1 MEVVVIPTARPS
13 ADTEL
18 ILRAQSGCQQAYTH
32 LLERHRPAVDSYML
46 QLSRNSSE
54 AGDLTIEAFA
64 KAFNHLGT
72 YVPRHAFVTWLNK
85 IALNNFID
93 RRRRNRLALLLVD
106 PSDGENDLSRRV
118 SNVPTDRANPEERL
132 IVRQRHAQVRAALR
146 RLPVPYRRVLE
157 LRYFDELSYGE
168 ICMALELP
176 MGTVKAQL
184 YRAKALLAQRL
195 QSFN

>member
-1 MEVVVIPTARPS
+1 MEVAVIPTAHT

-18 ILRAQSGCQQAYTH
+18 IQQAQGGCQQAYKY
-32 LLERHRPAVDSYML
+32 LLERHRPAVYKYML
-46 QLSRNSSE
+46 HLCRNSSE

-64 KAFNHLGT
+64 KAFHHLGS
-72 YVPRHAFVTWLNK
+72 YVPRHAFVTWLNR

-93 RRRRNRLALLLVD
+93 RRRRNRLALLSVD
-106 PSDGENDLSRRV
+106 LSDSDNALSRRL
-118 SNVPTDRANPEERL
+118 SNVPTERANPEEHL
-132 IVRQRHAQVRAALR
+132 IQRQRHRHVRDAMR
-146 RLPVPYRRVLE
+146 QLPETYRRVLQ

-195 QSFN
+195 ERLN